1 LKDYGEKQLLK
12 DLMIGKS
19 KLGSTLARRI
29 YKVFLGTKYKE
40 SVID

>member
-1 LKDYGEKQLLK
+1 
-12 DLMIGKS
+12 MMVGKS
-19 KLGSTLARRI
+19 KLGSTLAKRI